1 MMTWLL
7 LAEDP
12 VVAALLSADAVLLFT
27 LAFDAL
33 AVAWVYRDA
42 SKRGMNAV
50 AWAAA
55 VAALDVV
62 GLAAYLAARRGR
74 SAAAALEAE
83 WVW

>member
-12 VVAALLSADAVLLFT
+12 VVAALLSADAVLLLT
-27 LAFDAL
+27 LSFDAL
-33 AVAWVYRDA
+33 AASWVYRDA
-42 SKRGMNAV
+42 KKRGMSAA

-62 GLAAYLAARRGR
+62 GLAAYLAARRRR
-74 SAAAALEAE
+74 SAAGLEAE